1 MEILILGGT
10 GAMGNYLAKLLSDK
24 GHNVSVTSRSE
35 RKSKDNIEYVRGNAQ
50 KEIFLKTILKKHWD
64 VIIDFMSYTTS
75 AFQKRVDLLLSA
87 TSQYIFL
94 SSARVYANSS
104 EPVKETSPR
113 LLDVSDDEI
122 FLSTDEYSLAKA
134 KQENMLRNSD
144 NDNWTI
150 IRPYITYSS
159 QRLQLGVFEKED
171 WLYRALQGKTIVFSK
186 DINARLTTMTFG
198 LDVAKGIE
206 ILAGNKE
213 ALGETFHITSERTI
227 TWHEVLNTYLN
238 ILERHLGK
246 RPKVMFESLE
256 NFLEIHPATYQVR
269 YDRLFDR
276 TFDNSKISK
285 HININDFTE
294 TSDGLAAC
302 LEEFLK
308 HPKFKQIHWRS
319 EALKD
324 RRTREFTKL
333 NEIQGVKQ
341 KITYLLFRLIIKK
354 LHICQSIILMK
365 RMLR

>member
-1 MEILILGGT
+1 MNILILGGT

-24 GHNVSVTSRSE
+24 GHTVSVTSRSE
-35 RKSKDNIEYVRGNAQ
+35 RKSKDNIEYVCGNAK
-50 KEIFLKTILKKHWD
+50 KERFLKTILKKQWD

-75 AFQKRVDLLLSA
+75 AFQERMDMLLNA

-94 SSARVYANSS
+94 SSARVYANSG
-104 EPVKETSPR
+104 EPVRETSPR

-134 KQENMLRNSD
+134 RQEDMLRNSG
-144 NDNWTI
+144 NVNWTI
-150 IRPYITYSS
+150 IRPYITYGS

-171 WLYRALQGKTIVFSK
+171 WLYRALQGKTIVFSS
-186 DINARLTTMTFG
+186 DINAGLTTMTFG

-206 ILAGNKE
+206 ALAGNKE
-213 ALGETFHITSERTI
+213 ALGETFHITTERAI
-227 TWHEVLNTYLN
+227 TWNEVLDTYLN
-238 ILERHLGK
+238 ILEKHLGK
-246 RPKVMFESLE
+246 RPKVIFESLE

-269 YDRLFDR
+269 YDRLFER

-285 HININDFTE
+285 HINVNDFTE

-302 LEEFLK
+302 LEEFLN
-308 HPKFKQIHWRS
+308 HPEFKQIHWWA

-333 NEIQGVKQ
+333 REIQGIKQ
-341 KITYLLFRLIIKK
+341 KIIYLLFRLIIKNS
-354 LHICQSIILMK
+354 HICQSIIQMK
-365 RMLR
+365 RALR